1 MILPTLALSITSF
14 AGLQRITRGELLD
27 VLRQDYIQTARAK
40 GLPENRVIYV
50 HALRNAIN
58 PLITILGF
66 EFAGLL
72 SGAFIAEFFFNWP
85 GLGRLILDAV
95 RSQDIYLVMVSLMM
109 GAVMLIIGNLLAD
122 LLLKSI
128 DPRIK
133 LANLK

>member
-1 MILPTLALSITSF
+1 
-14 AGLQRITRGELLD
+14 
-27 VLRQDYIQTARAK
+27 
-40 GLPENRVIYV
+40 
-50 HALRNAIN
+50 
-58 PLITILGF
+58 LGF